1 MQKNSVIKISLLI
14 ISIVIFI
21 FSVIFFMIFFAIDDI
36 PHTTYVKRKIIDS
49 SDVNIY
55 LKSKMW
61 GVNGDH
67 YWIALS
73 LTDQKEID
81 SKDFVLYGKENIYYD
96 AHCDSVWH
104 LFLYN
109 YRTTDI
115 SVNDDTAFYMGD
127 IQVSLK
133 DTNNVEYLKRFS
145 IYDEVV
151 K

>member
-1 MQKNSVIKISLLI
+1 MQKNSIIKICLLI
-14 ISIVIFI
+14 ISFVIFL
-21 FSVIFFMIFFAIDDI
+21 FSVIYVMICFAADDI
-36 PHTTYVKRKIIDS
+36 PHTTYVERKIIDS
-49 SDVNIY
+49 DVNLY

-81 SKDFVLYGKENIYYD
+81 SKDFVLYGMENIYYD
-96 AHCDSVWH
+96 THRDSVWH

-115 SVNDDTAFYMGD
+115 FVNDDTTFFMGD

-133 DTNNVEYLKRFS
+133 DTNNVENLKRFS
-145 IYDEVV
+145 IYDES
-151 K
+151 

>member
-36 PHTTYVKRKIIDS
+36 PHTTYVKRKIID

-127 IQVSLK
+127 VQVSLK